1 MSNNLNRPTLTQ
13 NQNAKEVTVNDS
25 DGILDAAITETLSV
39 IVASGNVALTQQ
51 QWTRN
56 VRFRITDATVAG
68 RTVTLFQSKRFAI
81 ITADSANTEN
91 VQLVRGATTY
101 DLAPGV
107 AVLVITDGTA
117 DGMDVYEVNSGGSG
131 PVPVPYD
138 VGTSISGKP
147 EDNELVVR
155 YVFVRTVT
163 LPSGLAGSHAS
174 AGVGSTGNVSFSL
187 SKNGAA
193 VGSIDFNA
201 SATGTFTFASD
212 QTFAPGD
219 VLTIRAPTPQDATLA
234 DVSITLA
241 GTR

>member
-39 IVASGNVALTQQ
+39 SVASGNVALTQQ

-56 VRFRITDATVAG
+56 VRFLLTGATVAG

-81 ITADSANTEN
+81 MTADGANTEN

-117 DGMDVYEVNSGGSG
+117 DGMDVFEVNSGGSE
-131 PVPVPYD
+131 PVPYD

-174 AGVGSTGNVSFSL
+174 AGVGSTGNASFGL

-193 VGSIDFNA
+193 VGSINFNTGT
-201 SATGTFTFASD
+201 TGTFTFASA